1 MEDDQRSG
9 DEWRRRLTDRIIATS
24 PLLYWV
30 IDADSR
36 IAFANE
42 ASGHLLGYR
51 PDELIGR
58 PATELVHTE
67 DLATALAALGQIVES
82 GSGLRP
88 GDVPPMAMRI
98 RCRDGSL
105 THLDVGAVVAL
116 DDPEVGGIIIRGRPM
131 NGQQMLDQALE
142 SLVASS
148 PLDDVL
154 MYLEAGLAADL
165 PGSLVSVAH
174 EWQGDHFA
182 MAVSSTVE
190 GVLRGAGPDADPD
203 RHAPWTAAVARRRT
217 LIHPDLSDL
226 PDPVRVAAEEAGLAA
241 CWVSPVFVPPDD
253 AMVACVIVW
262 RTIAGAP
269 WVSQQVSV
277 ERTSQL
283 TSLALAR
290 RHAEN
295 LLVHA
300 ARHDNLTGIPNRSVF
315 FARLEQLASGAGGT
329 GPAGD
334 GGVDGDGTGD
344 GTRHSA
350 VLYLDLDGFKQV
362 NDTHGHGAGDELL
375 RLASERITACVRPG
389 DLVARL
395 GGDEFAVVCTDLA
408 GTDEAE
414 TIAGRLVEA
423 MAQPF
428 TVDGHEVRVGLSV
441 GVALAEPGRQ
451 GESVTRLVEVADRA
465 LYDAKQAGKGRY
477 RVAR

>member
-1 MEDDQRSG
+1 MGDDLRRQR
-9 DEWRRRLTDRIIATS
+9 LADRIIATS

-36 IAFANE
+36 IVFANE
-42 ASGHLLGYR
+42 ASDHLLGYA

-58 PATELVHTE
+58 PATEFVHTD

-131 NGQQMLDQALE
+131 NGQQLLDQALE

-154 MYLEAGLAADL
+154 MYLEAGLVADL
-165 PGSLVSVAH
+165 PDSRVSVAH
-174 EWQGDHFA
+174 DWRGDHFEL
-182 MAVSSTVE
+182 AVSSGVE
-190 GVLRGAGPDADPD
+190 GALRGTGPDADPT
-203 RHAPWTAAVARRRT
+203 RPAPWTAAVASRRV
-217 LIHPDLSDL
+217 LVHPDLSDL
-226 PDPVRVAAEEAGLAA
+226 PDSLRAAAESAGLAA

-262 RTIAGAP
+262 RTIPGAP

-315 FARLEQLASGAGGT
+315 FARLEQLASGE
-329 GPAGD
+329 D
-334 GGVDGDGTGD
+334 GRGHRDGEGAA
-344 GTRHSA
+344 RHSA

-362 NDTHGHGAGDELL
+362 NDTYGHGAGDELL
-375 RLASERITACVRPG
+375 RLASDRITAGVRPD

-395 GGDEFAVVCTDLA
+395 GGDEFAVVCTELA
-408 GTDEAE
+408 GTEEAE
-414 TIAGRLVEA
+414 TIAARLVEA

-428 TVDGHEVRVGLSV
+428 TVEGHEVRVGVSV
-441 GVALAEPGRQ
+441 GVALAEPGDEQ
-451 GESVTRLVEVADRA
+451 GGRSVTGLVEAADRA